1 MLFIYMYI
9 FVLVSFLDVVVLVVS
24 NAVIAFDYL
33 YMIDSSVSHLLLII
47 NLNSQKQIQDFEKG
61 GSPQIGHI
69 SCCEFCCTKRGP
81 TLRTP
86 SGSATSFV
94 IQANNQDITCFVPAK
109 VLIRWLMAT
118 TTGWFFSH
126 FDINYFVYWL
136 ETQSRH
142 LPDNFPVN
150 NNFST
155 IFGRSVIHCII
166 CHPSKIH
173 ANISGFFINMQVA
186 SMGTWRDRVSN
197 QYTLK
202 QNNSNM

>member
-1 MLFIYMYI
+1 MLHKEGSNPQNSIWICYFICNSSKQPRYNLFRTCQGTHQVAYGYHYR
-9 FVLVSFLDVVVLVVS
+9 LV
-24 NAVIAFDYL
+24 
-33 YMIDSSVSHLLLII
+33 
-47 NLNSQKQIQDFEKG
+47 
-61 GSPQIGHI
+61 
-69 SCCEFCCTKRGP
+69 
-81 TLRTP
+81 
-86 SGSATSFV
+86 
-94 IQANNQDITCFVPAK
+94 
-109 VLIRWLMAT
+109 
-118 TTGWFFSH
+118 FFH

-142 LPDNFPVN
+142 LPDHFPVN

>member
-1 MLFIYMYI
+1 MLHKEGSNPHNSIWICYFIC
-9 FVLVSFLDVVVLVVS
+9 
-24 NAVIAFDYL
+24 N
-33 YMIDSSVSHLLLII
+33 SSKQPRY
-47 NLNSQKQIQDFEKG
+47 NLF
-61 GSPQIGHI
+61 
-69 SCCEFCCTKRGP
+69 
-81 TLRTP
+81 RTCQ
-86 SGSATSFV
+86 GTHQVAYGYHYR
-94 IQANNQDITCFVPAK
+94 
-109 VLIRWLMAT
+109 L
-118 TTGWFFSH
+118 FFFH

-155 IFGRSVIHCII
+155 IFRRSVIHFII

-173 ANISGFFINMQVA
+173 AKNQWIFYKHARLVA
-186 SMGTWRDRVSN
+186 RMGTWRDRVSN